1 MQYIF
6 EGPLDCQNM
15 FGWFRKQRRRRII
28 AQPFPAAWVDIV
40 DNNASFIALLE
51 DAQQREIRRSIQII
65 VAEKNWEGCGGLKLT
80 DEHRVTIAA
89 QMARMTIHFEEDYFD
104 DVLSILIYPAAYLA
118 RSQKQITGGVIV
130 EGSDGRL
137 GEAWHRGPV
146 ILSWA
151 DVFDNVRDP
160 LAQRNVVIHEFA
172 HQLDMRNGGHAD
184 GFPVI
189 ESSRAARRW
198 SQVMPAA
205 FEELQFRCQHHQPS
219 ILDCYGATSPAEFFA
234 VSSESYFESP
244 AALEFQWPEVFELLD
259 EFYCNRAHAN

>member
-1 MQYIF
+1 
-6 EGPLDCQNM
+6 M
-15 FGWFRKQRRRRII
+15 FGLFRKQRRRRIL
-28 AQPFPAAWVDIV
+28 AQPFPAAWADIV
-40 DNNASFIALLE
+40 DNNASFIRLLE
-51 DAQQREIRRSIQII
+51 DAQQRKFRQSIQVM
-65 VAEKNWEGCGGLKLT
+65 VAEKNWEGCGGLVLT

-89 QMARMTIHFEEDYFD
+89 QIARMTIHFEEDYFD
-104 DVLSILIYPAAYLA
+104 EVLSILLYPAAYLA
-118 RSQKQITGGVIV
+118 RSQKQIAGGVIV

-151 DVFDNVRDP
+151 DVLDNVRDP
-160 LAQRNVVIHEFA
+160 FARRNVVIHEFA

-189 ESSRAARRW
+189 ESSTAARRW

-205 FEELQFRCQHHQPS
+205 FEELQFQCQNRQSS

-234 VSSESYFESP
+234 VASESYFESYD
-244 AALEFQWPEVFELLD
+244 ALEFQWPEVFELLD
-259 EFYCNRAHAN
+259 EFYCNRERGH